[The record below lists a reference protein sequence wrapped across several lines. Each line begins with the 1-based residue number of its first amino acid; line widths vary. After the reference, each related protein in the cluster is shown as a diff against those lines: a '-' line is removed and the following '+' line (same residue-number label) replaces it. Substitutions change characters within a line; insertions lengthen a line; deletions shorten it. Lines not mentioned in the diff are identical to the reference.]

1 MAEFN
6 EFGEQ
11 SNLEIPQATT
21 ESVVDSTMLEIG
33 KTTELNE
40 DDASWLETLVQ
51 RIVSPIIDLFDGD
64 EEGFDTERISPFD
77 RREQPSEG
85 IEAHDVEEAVE
96 EWHVQEKD
104 YSCAVCSQQFIINEF
119 MDLNLTEEQLCKIA
133 EAQGW
138 LNPELGTSPRDVGNL
153 LELFGIDTHTSYEG
167 NMNDIKNTL
176 DQGGRVIV
184 AVDSAV
190 LWTEG
195 YGNYPVY
202 GMDHAIE
209 VIGIDDSNPNDIR
222 VIINDSGIE
231 NGGGHTVSYLEFM
244 EAWEPSGGFMV
255 SAFPNDGKEV

>member
-11 SNLEIPQATT
+11 PNLEIPQATT

-153 LELFGIDTHTSYEG
+153 LELFGIDTHTNYEG

-231 NGGGHTVSYLEFM
+231 NGGGLTVSYLEFM
-244 EAWEPSGGFMV
+244 EAWQPSGGFMV
-255 SAFPNDGKEV
+255 SAFPNDGKEA

>member
-85 IEAHDVEEAVE
+85 IEAHGVEEAVE
-96 EWHVQEKD
+96 EWHVQEND

-190 LWTEG
+190 LWNEG

-231 NGGGHTVSYLEFM
+231 NGGGLTVSYLEFM
-244 EAWEPSGGFMV
+244 EAWQPSGGFMV
-255 SAFPNDGKEV
+255 SAFPNDGKEA

>member
-96 EWHVQEKD
+96 EWHVQEND

-190 LWTEG
+190 LWNEG

-231 NGGGHTVSYLEFM
+231 NGGGLTVSYLEFM
-244 EAWEPSGGFMV
+244 EAWQPSGGFMV
-255 SAFPNDGKEV
+255 SAFPNDGKEA

>member
-11 SNLEIPQATT
+11 PNLEIPQATT

-96 EWHVQEKD
+96 EWHVQEND

-190 LWTEG
+190 LRTEG

-231 NGGGHTVSYLEFM
+231 NGGGLTVSYLEFM
-244 EAWEPSGGFMV
+244 EAWQPSGGFMV
-255 SAFPNDGKEV
+255 SAFPNDGKEA

>member
-1 MAEFN
+1 MNFK
-6 EFGEQ
+6 EFGDQ
-11 SNLEIPQATT
+11 PNLEIPQLNT
-21 ESVVDSTMLEIG
+21 EAIVDSTMLEIG
-33 KTTELNE
+33 KTTELGE
-40 DDASWLETLVQ
+40 DDASWLETLVH
-51 RIVSPIIDLFDGD
+51 RIVSPIVDLFDGSED
-64 EEGFDTERISPFD
+64 GFDTERIAPAD
-77 RREQPSEG
+77 TREQAPEG

-96 EWHVQEKD
+96 EWHVQESD

-119 MDLNLTEEQLCKIA
+119 MGLDMTEEQLCKIA

-138 LNPELGTSPRDVGNL
+138 LSPELGTAPRDVGNL
-153 LELFGIDTHTSYEG
+153 LELFGIDTHTNYEG
-167 NMNDIKNTL
+167 SMSDIKNTL

-184 AVDSAV
+184 AVDSMV

-231 NGGGHTVSYLEFM
+231 NGGGRSVSYLEFM
-244 EAWEPSGGFMV
+244 EAWQPSGGFMV
-255 SAFPNDGKEV
+255 SAFPNEGKED

>member
-1 MAEFN
+1 MADFK

-11 SNLEIPQATT
+11 SNLEIPQVNT
-21 ESVVDSTMLEIG
+21 EAMVDSTMLEIG
-33 KTTELNE
+33 KTTELDE
-40 DDASWLETLVQ
+40 DDASWLETLVH
-51 RIVSPIIDLFDGD
+51 RIVSPIVDLFDGSED
-64 EEGFDTERISPFD
+64 GFDTERISPSD
-77 RREQPSEG
+77 TRGQELEG

-96 EWHVQEKD
+96 EWHVQESD

-119 MDLNLTEEQLCKIA
+119 MDLDMTEEQLCKIA

-138 LNPELGTSPRDVGNL
+138 LTPEMGTSPRDVGNL
-153 LELFGIDTHTSYEG
+153 LELFGIDTHTNYEG
-167 NMNDIKNTL
+167 SMSDIKNTL

-184 AVDSAV
+184 AVDSMV

-231 NGGGHTVSYLEFM
+231 NGGGRSVSYLEFM
-244 EAWEPSGGFMV
+244 EAWQPSGGFMV
-255 SAFPNDGKEV
+255 SAFPNEGKED